1 MPDGSTR
8 LEPILRD
15 LTAKSESYTFFDSR
29 GLLYAT
35 QFAQP
40 AILLMEKAAFEDMKA
55 NGLIQEG
62 AAFAGHSLG
71 EYGVLASL
79 VDFLP
84 FEMMMSVV
92 FYRGLVMQFTMERD
106 SNGHTGFSMVA
117 VSPKRV
123 GKCKFCSS
131 FDQLSQAHGE
141 TDFDEAMLRIVVDL
155 IHRQSGKLLEIVN
168 FNVEAE
174 QYVCAGHLVASLR
187 SASDPAIT
195 DVAKEIAVYLE
206 KAPQLNNPTELKRG
220 RATIPLQGIDVP
232 FHSSHL
238 RSGVSVYR
246 RFLEERIQAENVQV
260 DRLVGKFIPNVMGKP
275 FAIDRS
281 YLEEAAAVT
290 GSSVLRELALAA

>member
-1 MPDGSTR
+1 MVVICRIILPNLALTYLGWSILNVVRTNPKKITIHFRGPRGRRIRDNYLAMRTETRMPDGSTR

-15 LTAKSESYTFFDSR
+15 LTPKSESYTFFDSR

-123 GKCKFCSS
+123 GKCKFCLHFAWVSP
-131 FDQLSQAHGE
+131 DSQ
-141 TDFDEAMLRIVVDL
+141 R
-155 IHRQSGKLLEIVN
+155 HR
-168 FNVEAE
+168 F
-174 QYVCAGHLVASLR
+174 R
-187 SASDPAIT
+187 
-195 DVAKEIAVYLE
+195 
-206 KAPQLNNPTELKRG
+206 
-220 RATIPLQGIDVP
+220 
-232 FHSSHL
+232 
-238 RSGVSVYR
+238 
-246 RFLEERIQAENVQV
+246 
-260 DRLVGKFIPNVMGKP
+260 
-275 FAIDRS
+275 
-281 YLEEAAAVT
+281 
-290 GSSVLRELALAA
+290 

>member
-1 MPDGSTR
+1 MRTETRMPDGSTR

-123 GKCKFCSS
+123 GKCKFCFRFARVSP
-131 FDQLSQAHGE
+131 DSQ
-141 TDFDEAMLRIVVDL
+141 R
-155 IHRQSGKLLEIVN
+155 HR
-168 FNVEAE
+168 F
-174 QYVCAGHLVASLR
+174 R
-187 SASDPAIT
+187 
-195 DVAKEIAVYLE
+195 
-206 KAPQLNNPTELKRG
+206 
-220 RATIPLQGIDVP
+220 
-232 FHSSHL
+232 
-238 RSGVSVYR
+238 
-246 RFLEERIQAENVQV
+246 
-260 DRLVGKFIPNVMGKP
+260 
-275 FAIDRS
+275 
-281 YLEEAAAVT
+281 
-290 GSSVLRELALAA
+290 